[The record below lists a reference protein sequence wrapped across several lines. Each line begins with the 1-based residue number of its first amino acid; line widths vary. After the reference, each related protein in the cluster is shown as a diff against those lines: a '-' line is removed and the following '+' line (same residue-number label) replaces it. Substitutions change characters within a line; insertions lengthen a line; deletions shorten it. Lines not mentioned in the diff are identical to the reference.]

1 MVSTSNLGSWNDR
14 WKFTW
19 VKLEYHNYWILNL
32 THTIPNMS
40 KAISG
45 WWYTYPSEK
54 YEFVS
59 WDDYS
64 IPNWMESHKIPWF
77 QHHQPAYCYKSF
89 TTDFMAMLGIHR
101 SLTHHLV
108 ILVERHGPRSAHH
121 GKGLDGL
128 GLVKSSYTYTYI
140 IYILY
145 IYIY

>member
-1 MVSTSNLGSWNDR
+1 
-14 WKFTW
+14 
-19 VKLEYHNYWILNL
+19 
-32 THTIPNMS
+32 MS

-54 YEFVS
+54 YDFVS

-64 IPNWMESHKIPWF
+64 IPNIWKVIKFHGSS
-77 QHHQPAYCYKSF
+77 HHQPAYCYKCF

-108 ILVERHGPRSAHH
+108 ILVERHGPRSAHR

-128 GLVKSSYTYTYI
+128 RLVKSSYTY
-140 IYILY
+140 IYKY
-145 IYIY
+145 IY